1 MNLIKAHLGR
11 LELESPVTVASG
23 TFGSEYFELRSDSDT
38 ALLPQSA
45 LGAYVSKTITP
56 QPKAGNPH
64 PRLWETECGLLNS
77 IGLQNPGLQGF
88 LNEELPRLREL
99 LEIPLIVSF
108 SASSIDEFCQM
119 LEALETSDGI
129 DGYEVNVSC
138 PNVAREGIAFGADP
152 DVVYELTSRLA
163 RITHRELMIKLSPN
177 VSDIA
182 LIAQAA
188 EGGGATSLALINTL
202 WGMAIDWRTGA
213 SRLPRKLC
221 GYSGKGIKPVAL
233 ALTYK
238 AAQAVKIPILA
249 MGGISCWRDALEFIY
264 AGASAIAVGTANFS
278 DPGAPAQITHGLR
291 DFCAVRGICLSEI
304 VGSVR

>member
-1 MNLIKAHLGR
+1 
-11 LELESPVTVASG
+11 
-23 TFGSEYFELRSDSDT
+23 
-38 ALLPQSA
+38 
-45 LGAYVSKTITP
+45 
-56 QPKAGNPH
+56 
-64 PRLWETECGLLNS
+64 
-77 IGLQNPGLQGF
+77 
-88 LNEELPRLREL
+88 
-99 LEIPLIVSF
+99 
-108 SASSIDEFCQM
+108 M

-188 EGGGATSLALINTL
+188 EAGGATSLALINTL

-249 MGGISCWRDALEFIY
+249 MGGISCCGTLWSLSMPGLPRLPWEPPI
-264 AGASAIAVGTANFS
+264 SAIPVLLHRSRTGS
-278 DPGAPAQITHGLR
+278 GISAP
-291 DFCAVRGICLSEI
+291 
-304 VGSVR
+304 

>member
-11 LELESPVTVASG
+11 LELASPVTVASG
-23 TFGSEYFELRSDSDT
+23 TFGSEYFELLSDT
-38 ALLPQSA
+38 DQPLLPQSA
-45 LGAYVSKTITP
+45 LGAFVTKTVTP
-56 QPKAGNPH
+56 ELKAGNPH

-88 LNEELPRLREL
+88 LADDLPRLREL

-108 SASSIDEFCQM
+108 SASPPDGFCRM
-119 LEALETSDGI
+119 LTALEAADGI

-138 PNVAREGIAFGADP
+138 PNVEKEGIAFGADP
-152 DVVYELTSRLA
+152 DVVFELTSRLA
-163 RITHRELMIKLSPN
+163 PLTRRELMVKLSPN
-177 VSDIA
+177 VTDIA
-182 LIAQAA
+182 TVAQAA
-188 EGGGATSLALINTL
+188 EAGGATSLALINTL

-221 GYSGKGIKPVAL
+221 GYSGRGIKPVAL

-249 MGGISCWRDALEFIY
+249 MGGISTWQDALEFIY
-264 AGASAIAVGTANFS
+264 AGASAVAVGTANFS
-278 DPGAPAQITHGLR
+278 DPGSPAGVTHGLR
-291 DFCAVRGICLSEI
+291 DFCAVRGICLSELI
-304 VGSVR
+304 GTVS